1 MTNERK
7 PMLTAPATILYVDD
21 NETSRF
27 ALSLILRAAGY
38 HVREAATGREALR
51 LVAGRPD
58 LVLLDVNLPDM
69 SGFEVCQRLK
79 ACRAT
84 APVLFVS
91 AISVDTQDRVHG
103 LSVGA
108 EGYLTKPL
116 EPTELVAQV
125 NALLRLRRA
134 EADDVRS
141 RLAAIVESS
150 ADAIIGML
158 PDGIIDSWNQG
169 AEQVFGYAS
178 EEALG
183 KPFAFLIPPSRSEEL
198 PGILERLRQ
207 GEAVP
212 PYETVRQRKDGSL
225 VDVLLSIS
233 PLKDREARLLG
244 ASAIAH
250 DMTARKRLEEQLR
263 QTHKLEALGRLAGGV
278 AHDFNNLLT
287 IINGYSQVLLDSL
300 PEHDKGRELVAEIGK
315 AGERAAGL
323 TQQLLAYSR
332 KQILQLKVLDVNDL
346 VTNLKKMLSRMIG
359 EDVVLTTRLAPDLHP
374 VLADAG
380 QIEQVLMNLSVN
392 ARDAMP
398 AGGKLT
404 IETANVR
411 LDETSRGANDE
422 VQYGCYV
429 RITVSDT
436 GCGMDAATQAR
447 IFEPFFTTKGPG
459 QGTGLGLAMVY
470 GIVKQSGGSIKVA
483 SAPERGTTFTLYL
496 PSLGDE
502 VPPGKGQ
509 PAAGKTLVGTETV
522 LLVEDEDAVRTILHH
537 LLQRRGY
544 NVLMAANGTEALAV
558 AAQHSSG
565 IDLLVTDVVM
575 PGMDGR
581 QVAEALRR
589 LHPNMQVL
597 FLSGYTDD
605 AIMRHG
611 ILESETAFLQKPF
624 ASAAL
629 AKKVRELLDQPAGH
643 G

>member
-1 MTNERK
+1 
-7 PMLTAPATILYVDD
+7 MLTAPATILYVDD